1 MCMPEKKNCPS
12 KMMNENNYKDNFRN
26 GDIKM
31 YTKEEYE
38 KRIDELKSVAI
49 DHIKYKRPIEAREVA
64 SKMTPEDAYIFGL
77 CIGKILQ
84 GSKMVPVDK
93 EESK

>member
-1 MCMPEKKNCPS
+1 M
-12 KMMNENNYKDNFRN
+12 
-26 GDIKM
+26 KM

-38 KRIDELKSVAI
+38 KRIDELESVAI
-49 DHIKYKRPIEAREVA
+49 DYIKYKRPIEAREAA
-64 SKMTPEDAYIFGL
+64 SKMTSEDAYIFGM

-84 GSKMVPVDK
+84 GSKLVPADK